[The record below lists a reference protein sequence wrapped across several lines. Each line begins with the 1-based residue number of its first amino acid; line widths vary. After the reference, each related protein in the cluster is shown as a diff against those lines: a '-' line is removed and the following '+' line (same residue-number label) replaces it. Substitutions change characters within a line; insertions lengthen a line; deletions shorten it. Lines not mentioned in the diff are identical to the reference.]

1 MKINVYNFQ
10 LTKLQGH
17 KMGTITKILLFTLT
31 ALLVLAGCTKPL
43 ELPPHDEGFHF
54 KHYQRVKVNA
64 NHPPWVGSE
73 IDLKEGDQ
81 FLVLASGK
89 VTNCRSC
96 GSPWTDQPPNEFLY
110 MRIGDSRYFHKFEGK
125 IVGNGAYHD
134 FNAARSGVLQFVVID
149 WKTYPP
155 EPGSYKDNSGSFLLD
170 VFVYD
175 PEQKEGFNRF
185 LRAML
190 QNNPEDLIFTA
201 QAQAF
206 LK

>member
-1 MKINVYNFQ
+1 MK
-10 LTKLQGH
+10 
-17 KMGTITKILLFTLT
+17 TITKILLFTLT

-96 GSPWTDQPPNEFLY
+96 GSSWTDQPPNEFLY

-190 QNNPEDLIFTA
+190 QDNPEDLIFTA

>member
-1 MKINVYNFQ
+1 MKE
-10 LTKLQGH
+10 LTLIFSFV
-17 KMGTITKILLFTLT
+17 T
-31 ALLVLAGCTKPL
+31 LLVLVGCTKPL
-43 ELPPHDEGFHF
+43 DLPPENADFHF
-54 KHYQRVKVNA
+54 NHYERVKVNA
-64 NHPPWVGSE
+64 NHPPWVSSE
-73 IDLKEGDQ
+73 IYLKEGDQ

-96 GSPWTDQPPNEFLY
+96 GSPWIDQPPNEFLY

-185 LRAML
+185 L
-190 QNNPEDLIFTA
+190 
-201 QAQAF
+201 
-206 LK
+206 

>member
-1 MKINVYNFQ
+1 MKE
-10 LTKLQGH
+10 LTLIFSFV
-17 KMGTITKILLFTLT
+17 T
-31 ALLVLAGCTKPL
+31 LLVLVGCTKPL
-43 ELPPHDEGFHF
+43 DLPPENADFHF
-54 KHYQRVKVNA
+54 NHYERVKVNA
-64 NHPPWVGSE
+64 NHPPWVSSE

-96 GSPWTDQPPNEFLY
+96 GSPWIDQPPNEFLY
-110 MRIGDSRYFHKFEGK
+110 IRIGDSRYFHKFEGK

-185 LRAML
+185 LRAMI
-190 QNNPEDLIFTA
+190 QKNPEDSMFTD
-201 QAQAF
+201 QAEAF

>member
-1 MKINVYNFQ
+1 MGENDKVNAKTPQNIIAKKSLVSPLLQ
-10 LTKLQGH
+10 LS
-17 KMGTITKILLFTLT
+17 
-31 ALLVLAGCTKPL
+31 
-43 ELPPHDEGFHF
+43 PPHDEGFHF
-54 KHYQRVKVNA
+54 KHYERVKVNA

-190 QNNPEDLIFTA
+190 QNNPEDLMFTA

>member
-1 MKINVYNFQ
+1 
-10 LTKLQGH
+10 
-17 KMGTITKILLFTLT
+17 
-31 ALLVLAGCTKPL
+31 
-43 ELPPHDEGFHF
+43 
-54 KHYQRVKVNA
+54 
-64 NHPPWVGSE
+64 
-73 IDLKEGDQ
+73 
-81 FLVLASGK
+81 
-89 VTNCRSC
+89 
-96 GSPWTDQPPNEFLY
+96 

-134 FNAARSGVLQFVVID
+134 FNAARSGVLQFVEID

-190 QNNPEDLIFTA
+190 QNNPEDLMFTA